1 MVGKTLELDR
11 EGAAKVIISESTAR
25 IGKTQVDIRAL
36 KQWVASKL
44 GSSSLLRRVVAS
56 EPDRIPA
63 EELVG
68 KVWTWLAILEED
80 LEA

>member
-1 MVGKTLELDR
+1 MELDR
-11 EGAAKVIISESTAR
+11 EGTAKVIAGESTAR
-25 IGKTQVDIRAL
+25 IGRTQVDIRAL

-44 GSSSLLRRVVAS
+44 GSSSFLRRVMAA
-56 EPDRIPA
+56 EPDRLPA

-68 KVWTWLAILEED
+68 KVWTWLTILKED